1 MRPISFGQ
9 DSTISHICATSSSL
23 SSRGKL
29 NNTMC
34 CNAIAAPHWRR
45 LRRRL
50 LRSGSVELEVLA
62 HLPFADVLPLLKR
75 VLGDRGLVPA
85 ELRALHLQQVV
96 NQRLPE
102 RLAEEAVLLKGAD
115 GIAKRRR
122 EHRILRRIRISLDRR
137 RRVKLAAHAIQPR
150 RFVRRHVQVPV
161 GGGVAPPQLPVAIC
175 ISRSAPKPDERATGL
190 PRPAHPGK
198 GEPVPP
204 G

>member
-9 DSTISHICATSSSL
+9 DSTISHICATSASL

-45 LRRRL
+45 LRRRSL
-50 LRSGSVELEVLA
+50 HSGSVELEVLA

-102 RLAEEAVLLKGAD
+102 RLAEEAVLPKGAD
-115 GIAKRRR
+115 GIANRRP
-122 EHRILRRIRISLDRR
+122 EHRILRRILISLDRR
-137 RRVKLAAHAIQPR
+137 RRGKLAAHAIHPGR
-150 RFVRRHVQVPV
+150 YVRRPVQIRV
-161 GGGVAPPQLPVAIC
+161 GGGVPHPHLHVASC
-175 ISRSAPKPDERATGL
+175 ISRNPPNPEL
-190 PRPAHPGK
+190 PPSVRQRPAHPA
-198 GEPVPP
+198 
-204 G
+204 

>member
-45 LRRRL
+45 LRRRS
-50 LRSGSVELEVLA
+50 LRSGSVDLEVLA

-96 NQRLPE
+96 NQRLAE

-122 EHRILRRIRISLDRR
+122 EHRILRRIGISLDRR
-137 RRVKLAAHAIQPR
+137 RRGKLAAHALPPGR
-150 RFVRRHVQVPV
+150 YGGRHVQVR
-161 GGGVAPPQLPVAIC
+161 GGGRLRHTPLHVANW
-175 ISRSAPKPDERATGL
+175 ISPY
-190 PRPAHPGK
+190 
-198 GEPVPP
+198 
-204 G
+204 